1 MGQQKRNSQYTV
13 MVVPHSQKP
22 PVAFKL
28 PLLAIQALAI
38 LIVFVP
44 VAMVGFFN
52 NYYSAQSFLPE
63 LEDLRLDNQLKSEQ
77 IEALANET
85 QLMLENL
92 QRLQQLEQKLRE
104 LTDLDDEAVLF
115 NLEDV
120 ANETA
125 NNPVTFRDYTASRSG
140 YTTVERT
147 LSGISHLQSALPEQE
162 DRMEN
167 LKEDVEEQLRRE
179 AATPSIW
186 PTWGRISSG
195 FGWRR
200 HPVTGRRDFHNGID
214 ITGRNIH
221 GRAVYATATGRVSFA
236 GYRRS
241 YGYLI
246 IIEHGYGFTT
256 YYAHLSRVRVRA
268 GQQVEKGQL
277 IGNVGNTGSSTGP
290 HLHYEVRAW
299 GNPVDPR
306 KYLP

>member
-1 MGQQKRNSQYTV
+1 MGQKKNNSQYTV
-13 MVVPHSQKP
+13 MVVPHCQKP

-28 PLLAIQALAI
+28 PLLAIQALAV
-38 LIVFVP
+38 LIIFVP
-44 VAMVGFFN
+44 VTMVGFFN

-92 QRLQQLEQKLRE
+92 QRLQQLEEKLRE
-104 LTDLDDEAVLF
+104 LTDLEDESLLF
-115 NLEDV
+115 DMDTEN
-120 ANETA
+120 NGTA
-125 NNPVTFRDYTASRSG
+125 NNPVTFREYTASRSG

-186 PTWGRISSG
+186 PTWGRISSP

-200 HPVTGRRDFHNGID
+200 HPITGRRDFHTGID
-214 ITGRNIH
+214 IAGRNIR
-221 GRAVYATATGRVSFA
+221 GRAVYATATGTVSFA
-236 GYRRS
+236 GYRPS
-241 YGYLI
+241 YGRLI

-256 YYAHLSRVRVRA
+256 YYAHLSRIRVQS
-268 GQQVEKGQL
+268 GQQVEKGDL
-277 IGNVGNTGSSTGP
+277 IGNVGSTGDTTGP
-290 HLHYEVRAW
+290 HLHYEVRVW
-299 GNPVDPR
+299 GEPADPR